1 MSSVTMWHSEQRRD
15 VMIACIL
22 KFKGEKCVQFT
33 LIQAPVVKPLKQK
46 CGLDEKH
53 IRSMYR

>member
-1 MSSVTMWHSEQRRD
+1 
-15 VMIACIL
+15 MIVCIL

-53 IRSMYR
+53 IRSVYR